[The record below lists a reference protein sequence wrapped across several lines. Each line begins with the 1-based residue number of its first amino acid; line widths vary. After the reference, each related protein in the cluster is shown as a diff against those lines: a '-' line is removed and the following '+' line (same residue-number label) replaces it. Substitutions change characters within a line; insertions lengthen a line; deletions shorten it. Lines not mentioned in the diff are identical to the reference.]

1 MPPMNPIEL
10 RDCVYNYIQY
20 IGEEYI
26 LAEMEEVKEGEG
38 TDDNY
43 DRIDEVLHDLFQQYA
58 FDVLGPEVSSADLKG
73 FIKEMKLQMVVIQMT
88 HGILHE

>member
-26 LAEMEEVKEGEG
+26 LAEMEEVKEGEDEDG
-38 TDDNY
+38 
-43 DRIDEVLHDLFQQYA
+43 IDEVLHDLFQQYA
-58 FDVLGPEVSSADLKG
+58 FDVLGPEVSSANLKG
-73 FIKEMKLQMVVIQMT
+73 FIKEMKLQMMVIYT
-88 HGILHE
+88 TSGILHE

>member
-26 LAEMEEVKEGEG
+26 LAEMEEVKEGEDADG
-38 TDDNY
+38 
-43 DRIDEVLHDLFQQYA
+43 IDEVLHNLFQQYA
-58 FDVLGPEVSSADLKG
+58 FDVLGPEVSSANLKG
-73 FIKEMKLQMVVIQMT
+73 FIKEMKLQMMVIYT
-88 HGILHE
+88 TSGIMHE

>member
-26 LAEMEEVKEGEG
+26 LAEMEEVKEGE
-38 TDDNY
+38 DDDGIN
-43 DRIDEVLHDLFQQYA
+43 EVLHDLFQQYA
-58 FDVLGPEVSSADLKG
+58 FDVLGPEVSSANLKG
-73 FIKEMKLQMVVIQMT
+73 FIKEMKLQMMVIYT
-88 HGILHE
+88 TSGIMHE